1 MVIYLYLSGQS
12 QCLFFFQIIYFTS
25 EYFKYNEN
33 KKYNSFVFKTLFE
46 VSTIKRWG
54 FCTKKKKHNG
64 VVYWIFTMFTPP
76 ILIKFYSVLKDGSA

>member
-1 MVIYLYLSGQS
+1 MIIYLYLSGQS

-54 FCTKKKKHNG
+54 FCTKKKKTQWSGLLNIYN
-64 VVYWIFTMFTPP
+64 VYTSNIN
-76 ILIKFYSVLKDGSA
+76 